1 MRISVRLPQWDWIAK
16 LFDRWA
22 PNTVERARL
31 HGKAGSSKRWLG
43 GIVEVETI
51 VETEDDQCIGSGR

>member
-31 HGKAGSSKRWLG
+31 HGKAGSSKQ
-43 GIVEVETI
+43 TI